1 MFCSVRGFALTLR
14 RARSHAGTCS
24 IAIRPSTLPLSVI
37 AKLRSGRLADV
48 SIETIA
54 IPSSSVN
61 NVLRLAEGHFAD
73 LKAIDVSPAKLTC
86 SLSAFANADGGELYV
101 GIDENRRSGKRR
113 WRGFASQES
122 ANGHVQAFEE
132 TFPLGEFAEYQ
143 FLYSEDVPEDGL
155 VLKISIR
162 KTPDIRTA
170 TNGAVYKRRG
180 AQNLPVEG
188 GDALRRLEYE
198 KGLTSFETHPVAA
211 PLALIANSETIIG
224 FLLQVVP
231 TAEPEPWL
239 RKQLLISA
247 DKPTVASLLLF
258 ADDPA
263 VALPKRCG
271 VKIYRYATTEPE
283 GSRRTLQG
291 DPLTIEADLY
301 EQVREAV
308 AATVR
313 VVEGISVMGPSGLE
327 QIRYPEVT
335 LHEIITNALLHRDY
349 SIADDVHVR
358 IFDNRI
364 EVESPGRLPAHV
376 TPQNILE
383 QRFARNGVVVRWI
396 NKFPDPPNKDVGEGM
411 RAAFDAMRELQLQEP
426 EVIEKEH
433 SVLVQIRHQRLAS
446 PEQMIVEYLKIHD
459 EITNS
464 IVRGLTGIGSENRVK
479 GIFQRMIR
487 AGELESIPGRSQRYA
502 AYRMPPQRARG

>member
-1 MFCSVRGFALTLR
+1 MT
-14 RARSHAGTCS
+14 
-24 IAIRPSTLPLSVI
+24 
-37 AKLRSGRLADV
+37 
-48 SIETIA
+48 IETIA
-54 IPSSSVN
+54 IPSSSLGR
-61 NVLRLAEGHFAD
+61 VLDLEEGHFAD

-101 GIDENRRSGKRR
+101 GIDEDRDKRTR
-113 WRGFASQES
+113 IWRGFASQES

-143 FLYSEDVPEDGL
+143 FLVLDDSPERGL

-162 KTPDIRTA
+162 KTAEIRAASSGT
-170 TNGAVYKRRG
+170 VYKRRG
-180 AQNLPVEG
+180 AQNLPVKDP
-188 GDALRRLEYE
+188 DALRRLEYE
-198 KGLTSFETHPVAA
+198 KGLTTFETHPVAA
-211 PLALIANSETIIG
+211 PLELIANSETIIR
-224 FLLQVVP
+224 FLIEVVP

-258 ADDPA
+258 SDDPA
-263 VALPKRCG
+263 VALPKRSG

-283 GSRRTLQG
+283 GSRKTLQG
-291 DPLTIEADLY
+291 NPLTIEANLY
-301 EQVREAV
+301 EQIRKAV
-308 AATVR
+308 ATTVR
-313 VVEGISVMGPSGLE
+313 LVEDISVMGPDGLE
-327 QIRYPEVT
+327 QVRYPEVT

-383 QRFARNGVVVRWI
+383 QRFARNGIVVRWI

-411 RAAFDAMRELQLQEP
+411 RAAFDAMRQLQLKEP
-426 EVIEKEH
+426 EIIEREH

-446 PEQMIVEYLKIHD
+446 PEQMIVEYLRTHD

-464 IVRGLTGIGSENRVK
+464 IVRDLTGIGSENRVK

-487 AGELESIPGRSQRYA
+487 AGELESIPGRSLRYA
-502 AYRMPPQRARG
+502 AYRLPPGKASR